1 MVCATDI
8 FFLAHF
14 MTSILIVVVGLL
26 LLDVGIFASVCV
38 MDKGAEMCT
47 TRSV

>member
-26 LLDVGIFASVCV
+26 SLGVGIFASPCV

>member
-8 FFLAHF
+8 FCLAHF

-26 LLDVGIFASVCV
+26 LLGVGIFASVCV